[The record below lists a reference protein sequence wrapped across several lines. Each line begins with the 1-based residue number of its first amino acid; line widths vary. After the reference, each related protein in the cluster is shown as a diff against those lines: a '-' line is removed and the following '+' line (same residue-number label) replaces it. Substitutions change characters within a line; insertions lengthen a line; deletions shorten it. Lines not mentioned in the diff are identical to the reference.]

1 MPAIVFKPDNHVTI
15 AYEQP
20 EDLNEPR
27 IMPVTVYA
35 TDPKWEQVVELLR
48 EKDYEG
54 IRSLM
59 NETADNILSFGN
71 GRVTIQ
77 DGLVVL
83 DGDNP
88 VEGVMIDRMLA
99 MLELELDIEPLALFL
114 VNLYENPD
122 YRAVNEAYGFI
133 EASNL
138 TITSDGHLLA
148 YKRVRENYMDIHS
161 GTFDNSIGC
170 KPKMDRNKVNPDKDE
185 TCSDGLH
192 FCGRD
197 YLPSFGTWGNGYRT
211 MVVKV
216 NPRDIVSVPVDY
228 KNHKARC
235 CEYEVVGELEN
246 DGMHLEGSVSTDYDD
261 VEENVEV
268 IDVDWVPEDDIEDD
282 GEQIDNPN
290 CRDYGA
296 TNYEF
301 RSRAAAR
308 EYCGRNPTYVVRDR
322 GVGEEHRWYVALRS

>member
-1 MPAIVFKPDNHVTI
+1 MPAIIFNPDSHVTI

-20 EDLNEPR
+20 EDKDAPR
-27 IMPVTVYA
+27 ILPVTVYS
-35 TDPKWEQVVELLR
+35 TDPKWDQVVGLLR
-48 EKDYEG
+48 ETDYEG

-59 NETADNILSFGN
+59 NETANNILSYGN
-71 GRVTIQ
+71 GRVTIE
-77 DGLVVL
+77 GGCVVL

-99 MLELELDIEPLALFL
+99 MLDLELDIEPLALFL

-122 YRAVNEAYGFI
+122 YRAVNESYGFI
-133 EASNL
+133 EASDL

-161 GTFDNSIGC
+161 GTFDNSIGSIC
-170 KPKMDRNKVNPDKDE
+170 KMPRNKVDPDKNS

-235 CEYEVVGELEN
+235 CLYEVVGELEN
-246 DGMHLEGSVSTDYDD
+246 DGMHLEGTVTTDYDD
-261 VEENVEV
+261 VDENVLV
-268 IDVDWVPEDDIEDD
+268 IDVDWVPEDDMDEE
-282 GEQIDNPN
+282 GEQIDDPS
-290 CRDYGA
+290 A
-296 TNYEF
+296 TKTVKHEF
-301 RSRAAAR
+301 TSRAAAR
-308 EYCGRNPTYVVRDR
+308 TYVSHNPGFVVRDR
-322 GVGEEHRWYVALRS
+322 GPGVANRWYVARRS